1 MENEKHS
8 AMMLELLSQNLR
20 EGKHPRNPLEWGME
34 KEGEKKPEEKQ
45 NWYMEWQVL
54 KGSKSPGMFIEA

>member
-20 EGKHPRNPLEWGME
+20 EGKHPRNPLE
-34 KEGEKKPEEKQ
+34 
-45 NWYMEWQVL
+45 
-54 KGSKSPGMFIEA
+54 